1 MYVAPR
7 DSAILRSE
15 EMFRLKKQYREK
27 FSEGFIPFNYSDF
40 HGTATKPAA
49 QVYLETLREAINA
62 DKPYHIVS
70 HRYDD
75 FDH

>member
-7 DSAILRSE
+7 DSEILRSE
-15 EMFRLKKQYREK
+15 EMFRLKREYRKK
-27 FSEGFIPFNYSDF
+27 FGEGFIPFNYSDF
-40 HGTATKPAA
+40 QGTEDTPAA
-49 QVYLETLREAINA
+49 QVYLETLRKAVEA

-70 HRYDD
+70 HRYDI